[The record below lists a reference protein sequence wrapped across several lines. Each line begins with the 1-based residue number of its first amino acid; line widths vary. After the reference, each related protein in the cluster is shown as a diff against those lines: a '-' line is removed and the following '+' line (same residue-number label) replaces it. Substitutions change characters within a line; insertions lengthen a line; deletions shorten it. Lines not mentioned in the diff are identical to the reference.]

1 MIRALDAGVRAQ
13 SLAQLGLQL
22 LGANTPGQVTQL
34 LWTNVVGSAATPA
47 QLQPLVEMMAQGV
60 TGGELAVLVSHL
72 DLTATRIDLV
82 GLSATGIEFA

>member
-1 MIRALDAGVRAQ
+1 
-13 SLAQLGLQL
+13 
-22 LGANTPGQVTQL
+22 
-34 LWTNVVGSAATPA
+34 
-47 QLQPLVEMMAQGV
+47 MMAQGV